1 MEKNLIFIVGNSRS
15 GTTMVGSILNMN
27 KKVFTFEELHFF
39 GQLWSEDN
47 LGKTINY
54 LEASRLLKKLFIIQR
69 ELGYFGDIDIDDKT
83 YEKEIKIILDKT
95 SIYTLESI
103 FSDFLFYETQLN
115 DKSIP
120 CEQTPRNLFYMKEIL
135 RIFPN
140 VKIINMVRDPR
151 DVLLSQKNKWKVRK
165 NGISNIPFKEVF
177 RSWINYHPLTISKLW
192 TSSIKMSELY
202 EDKILNIRFEDL
214 IFNSEKTVSKI
225 CDYLGI
231 EFDNNMLE
239 IPQIGSSTKK
249 SEFSKKGIDK
259 TRKQNWLN
267 GGLRNEE
274 IYICQ
279 FLNKNYMNKF
289 GYEIKKYTNIN
300 YFIFVYYMVT
310 FPIKLALSL
319 ILNISRVK
327 NIVETIKRR
336 L

>member
-239 IPQIGSSTKK
+239 
-249 SEFSKKGIDK
+249 
-259 TRKQNWLN
+259 
-267 GGLRNEE
+267 
-274 IYICQ
+274 
-279 FLNKNYMNKF
+279 
-289 GYEIKKYTNIN
+289 
-300 YFIFVYYMVT
+300 
-310 FPIKLALSL
+310 
-319 ILNISRVK
+319 
-327 NIVETIKRR
+327 
-336 L
+336 